1 MFTKTRETT
10 RGSGATYPSEQPH
23 DGDGKLLSSSCYSVV
38 YKAPRAC
45 SLKSPGVTV
54 LRWYIS
60 VKRDWNDRNDVTK
73 GSWDPR
79 VTMRVG
85 FCSENNLY
93 CFRTYFWPEVFM
105 NISLRLW
112 VCWNYSGAIFIQ
124 IPLLFPADGLLV
136 ALCFRLKTKKHFS
149 LWDRGSR
156 CHESSS
162 SSTFQ
167 CMYCFVF
174 FLLFL

>member
-23 DGDGKLLSSSCYSVV
+23 NGDGKLLLSSCYSVV

-45 SLKSPGVTV
+45 SLKSPSVTV

-73 GSWDPR
+73 GSWDAR
-79 VTMRVG
+79 VTMCVG

-105 NISLRLW
+105 NISEHLRALRLLELFGCHLYTDPAPAS
-112 VCWNYSGAIFIQ
+112 CWRFIGRS
-124 IPLLFPADGLLV
+124 LLQAKD
-136 ALCFRLKTKKHFS
+136 
-149 LWDRGSR
+149 
-156 CHESSS
+156 
-162 SSTFQ
+162 
-167 CMYCFVF
+167 
-174 FLLFL
+174 